1 VDQINVY
8 VKIFQS
14 HVFLIKPW
22 IYIKVRLEDFAIA
35 TANAWMAWY
44 VIAIEYVLVKVL
56 LLSYTDSISWL
67 CHTNIFMEEAVPLPD
82 NVWMVY
88 IVIHLVYA
96 TVLHNVLRPTYATI
110 ILQLL
115 LLAK

>member
-1 VDQINVY
+1 
-8 VKIFQS
+8 
-14 HVFLIKPW
+14 
-22 IYIKVRLEDFAIA
+22 
-35 TANAWMAWY
+35 
-44 VIAIEYVLVKVL
+44 
-56 LLSYTDSISWL
+56 
-67 CHTNIFMEEAVPLPD
+67 MEEAVPLPD